1 MSKTFD
7 ELTIADDFMFSK
19 VMLNERLAKHFL
31 EVILGCR
38 IHSVT
43 YPKYEHYINVR
54 YDAKSIRLDVILE
67 DDNHTVYNLEMQ
79 TAKLTG
85 LVKRSRYYQDLIDL
99 DLLQKGAKYDELN
112 HSIVIFICT
121 FDLFG
126 KNQWIYRFYNVC
138 QQLPELKL
146 QDGTEKV
153 FVNTMGELGD
163 VDEEFKQ
170 VMQIFNGLQAEG
182 DFAEEL
188 QQEVERVKL
197 SEEWRRE
204 YMTLQVLLDDTKRE
218 GYKEGHNAGLIEGL
232 NEGLNEGDWRR
243 LIHQICRKLQKGKN
257 IPDIADELEETED
270 VIAEIVS
277 VIEQCGTDCDEE
289 LICKKVLEIQQEK

>member
-79 TAKLTG
+79 TAKQTG

-99 DLLQKGAKYDELN
+99 DLLQKGATYDELN

-153 FVNTMGELGD
+153 FVNTMGELGN

-170 VMQIFNGLQAEG
+170 VMQIFNGLQAAG

-218 GYKEGHNAGLIEGL
+218 GYKEGNREGNL
-232 NEGLNEGDWRR
+232 QR

-270 VIAEIVS
+270 VIADIVS

-289 LICKKVLEIQQEK
+289 LICKKVLETQQEK

>member
-1 MSKTFD
+1 MSKAFD

-79 TAKLTG
+79 TAKLIG

-99 DLLQKGAKYDELN
+99 DLLQKGAMYDELN

-126 KNQWIYRFYNVC
+126 KNQWIYRFCNVC

-218 GYKEGHNAGLIEGL
+218 GYKEGNREGNL
-232 NEGLNEGDWRR
+232 QR
-243 LIHQICRKLQKGKN
+243 LIHQICRKLQKRKN

-289 LICKKVLEIQQEK
+289 LICKKVLETQQEK

>member
-1 MSKTFD
+1 MSKAFD

-126 KNQWIYRFYNVC
+126 KDQWIYRFCNVC

-204 YMTLQVLLDDTKRE
+204 YMTLQ
-218 GYKEGHNAGLIEGL
+218 
-232 NEGLNEGDWRR
+232 
-243 LIHQICRKLQKGKN
+243 
-257 IPDIADELEETED
+257 
-270 VIAEIVS
+270 
-277 VIEQCGTDCDEE
+277 
-289 LICKKVLEIQQEK
+289 

>member
-1 MSKTFD
+1 MSKAFD

-79 TAKLTG
+79 TAKLIG

-99 DLLQKGAKYDELN
+99 DLLQKGATYDELN

-126 KNQWIYRFYNVC
+126 KNQWIYRFCNVC

-170 VMQIFNGLQAEG
+170 VMQIFNGL
-182 DFAEEL
+182 
-188 QQEVERVKL
+188 
-197 SEEWRRE
+197 
-204 YMTLQVLLDDTKRE
+204 
-218 GYKEGHNAGLIEGL
+218 
-232 NEGLNEGDWRR
+232 
-243 LIHQICRKLQKGKN
+243 
-257 IPDIADELEETED
+257 
-270 VIAEIVS
+270 
-277 VIEQCGTDCDEE
+277 
-289 LICKKVLEIQQEK
+289 

>member
-1 MSKTFD
+1 M
-7 ELTIADDFMFSK
+7 
-19 VMLNERLAKHFL
+19 
-31 EVILGCR
+31 
-38 IHSVT
+38 
-43 YPKYEHYINVR
+43 
-54 YDAKSIRLDVILE
+54 
-67 DDNHTVYNLEMQ
+67 
-79 TAKLTG
+79 
-85 LVKRSRYYQDLIDL
+85 
-99 DLLQKGAKYDELN
+99 
-112 HSIVIFICT
+112 
-121 FDLFG
+121 
-126 KNQWIYRFYNVC
+126 C

-218 GYKEGHNAGLIEGL
+218 GYKEGHNAGL

-270 VIAEIVS
+270 VIADIVA

-289 LICKKVLEIQQEK
+289 LICKKVLETQQEK

>member
-153 FVNTMGELGD
+153 FVNTMGELGN

-218 GYKEGHNAGLIEGL
+218 GYKEGNREGNL
-232 NEGLNEGDWRR
+232 QR

-270 VIAEIVS
+270 VIADIAA

-289 LICKKVLEIQQEK
+289 LISKKVLETQQEK

>member
-43 YPKYEHYINVR
+43 YPKYEHCINVR

-67 DDNHTVYNLEMQ
+67 DDKHTVYNLEMQ

-99 DLLQKGAKYDELN
+99 DLLQKGATYDELN

-126 KNQWIYRFYNVC
+126 KNQWIYRFCNVC

-218 GYKEGHNAGLIEGL
+218 GYKEGNLQ
-232 NEGLNEGDWRR
+232 R

-270 VIAEIVS
+270 VIADIVA

-289 LICKKVLEIQQEK
+289 LICKKVLETQQEK

>member
-67 DDNHTVYNLEMQ
+67 DDKHTVYNLEMQ

-99 DLLQKGAKYDELN
+99 DLLQKGATYDELN

-153 FVNTMGELGD
+153 FVNTMGELGN

-218 GYKEGHNAGLIEGL
+218 GYKEGNREGNL
-232 NEGLNEGDWRR
+232 QR

-270 VIAEIVS
+270 VIADIVA

-289 LICKKVLEIQQEK
+289 LICKKVLETQQEK

>member
-138 QQLPELKL
+138 QQLLELKL

-153 FVNTMGELGD
+153 FVNTMGELGN

-218 GYKEGHNAGLIEGL
+218 GYKEGNREGNL
-232 NEGLNEGDWRR
+232 QR

-277 VIEQCGTDCDEE
+277 VIEQCGTDYDEE
-289 LICKKVLEIQQEK
+289 LICKKVLEAQQEK

>member
-99 DLLQKGAKYDELN
+99 DLLQKGATYYELN

-153 FVNTMGELGD
+153 FVNTMGELGN

-170 VMQIFNGLQAEG
+170 VMQIFNGLQAAG

-218 GYKEGHNAGLIEGL
+218 GYKEGNREGNL
-232 NEGLNEGDWRR
+232 QR

-289 LICKKVLEIQQEK
+289 LICKKVLETQQEK

>member
-1 MSKTFD
+1 MSKAFD

-126 KNQWIYRFYNVC
+126 KDQWIYRFCNVC

-218 GYKEGHNAGLIEGL
+218 GYKEGNREGNL
-232 NEGLNEGDWRR
+232 QR

-277 VIEQCGTDCDEE
+277 VIEQCGTDYDEE
-289 LICKKVLEIQQEK
+289 LICKKVLEAQQEK

>member
-138 QQLPELKL
+138 QQLLELKL

-153 FVNTMGELGD
+153 FVNTMGELGN

-204 YMTLQVLLDDTKRE
+204 YMTLQ
-218 GYKEGHNAGLIEGL
+218 
-232 NEGLNEGDWRR
+232 
-243 LIHQICRKLQKGKN
+243 
-257 IPDIADELEETED
+257 
-270 VIAEIVS
+270 
-277 VIEQCGTDCDEE
+277 
-289 LICKKVLEIQQEK
+289 